1 MGDPRRPIVA
11 RPIKVFLKT
20 HTVEKIQTMGDL
32 TRCPIVA
39 RPAKNTLPCLQSINY
54 FNHLKLDMIT
64 IENELSCE
72 MSAESS
78 QLPYETSHSL
88 HL

>member
-20 HTVEKIQTMGDL
+20 HTVEKSQTMPNSCSSCKVYLIHTVEKIQTMGDL

-54 FNHLKLDMIT
+54 FNHLKLGYDY
-64 IENELSCE
+64 N
-72 MSAESS
+72 
-78 QLPYETSHSL
+78 
-88 HL
+88 

>member
-39 RPAKNTLPCLQSINY
+39 RPIKV
-54 FNHLKLDMIT
+54 FLKT
-64 IENELSCE
+64 HTVEK
-72 MSAESS
+72 S
-78 QLPYETSHSL
+78 QTMDD
-88 HL
+88 